1 MQTLMHDSDDELTEL
16 WLLKGNAPLWSQ
28 ETDEFI
34 LRSLEKKHFE
44 NPILH
49 SRS

>member
-1 MQTLMHDSDDELTEL
+1 MNTNRISYWVTTV
-16 WLLKGNAPLWSQ
+16 KGENSTVIL

-44 NPILH
+44 NE
-49 SRS
+49 SQF